1 MCPPSCRRL
10 FFMVTKVRD
19 LTVEELR
26 ALISSAV
33 KDALEDLVEDLL
45 ALSSEEYIRSVEEA
59 RRDYK
64 EGRVKRFEEVFDV

>member
-1 MCPPSCRRL
+1 
-10 FFMVTKVRD
+10 MVTKVRD

>member
-1 MCPPSCRRL
+1 
-10 FFMVTKVRD
+10 MVTKVRD

-45 ALSSEEYIRSVEEA
+45 ALSSEEYMRSVEEA

>member
-1 MCPPSCRRL
+1 
-10 FFMVTKVRD
+10 MVTKVRD

-45 ALSSEEYIRSVEEA
+45 ALSSEEYMRSVEEA
-59 RRDYK
+59 RRDHK

>member
-1 MCPPSCRRL
+1 
-10 FFMVTKVRD
+10 MVTKVRD
-19 LTVEELR
+19 LTVEKLR

-45 ALSSEEYIRSVEEA
+45 ALSSEEYMRSVEEA

>member
-1 MCPPSCRRL
+1 
-10 FFMVTKVRD
+10 MVTKVRD

-45 ALSSEEYIRSVEEA
+45 ALSSKEYIRSVEEA

>member
-1 MCPPSCRRL
+1 
-10 FFMVTKVRD
+10 MVTKVRD

-45 ALSSEEYIRSVEEA
+45 ALSSEEYILSVEEA